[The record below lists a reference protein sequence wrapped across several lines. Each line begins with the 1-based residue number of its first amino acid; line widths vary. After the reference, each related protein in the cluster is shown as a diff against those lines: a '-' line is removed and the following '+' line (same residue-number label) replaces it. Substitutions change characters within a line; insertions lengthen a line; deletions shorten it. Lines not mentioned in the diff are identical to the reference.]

1 MYNILHLEQGAFIKK
16 LVRTILLE
24 NGFNCISV
32 NTSKEFFKV
41 LNNSK
46 QKIDLIITSLLIT
59 DDTIE
64 NFMRTLNTSVNRDI
78 PVFVITGTNI
88 EENKKRVLNLGVSDY
103 ITKDCLGDELLK
115 HLKLMLV
122 EDELMKSLRK
132 AKIATV
138 DDNKF
143 DRTFIK
149 DIFSKNDIKNV
160 DFYSS
165 GKALLES
172 NKKYDLYLIDIVLE
186 KEFGKNII
194 LRLRRDNIDAS
205 IIVVS
210 SLTNTKTLSSML
222 NAGANDYIRK
232 PIQEDIFIAK
242 LKSNIRTYELIERIK
257 KQYNVQLENNT
268 KPQI

>member
-1 MYNILHLEQGAFIKK
+1 MYTILHLEQGEFVKK
-16 LVRTILLE
+16 LVRTTLLE

-32 NTSKEFFKV
+32 DTSEDFFKV
-41 LNNSK
+41 LNNSSH
-46 QKIDLIITSLLIT
+46 QIDLIITSLLIV

-64 NFMRTLNTSVNRDI
+64 NFIRTINNSTNRDI
-78 PVFVITGTNI
+78 PIFVVTGNDL

-103 ITKDCLGDELLK
+103 ITKDCLADELLK
-115 HLKLMLV
+115 HIRFMLI
-122 EDELMKSLRK
+122 EDELMNCLRE
-132 AKIATV
+132 AKIAV
-138 DDNKF
+138 LDDNKF
-143 DRTFIK
+143 DRTVI
-149 DIFSKNDIKNV
+149 NDILAEYNITNV

-165 GKALLES
+165 GKTLLDS

-210 SLTNTKTLSSML
+210 SLTNSKTLASML

-232 PIQEDIFIAK
+232 PLQKDIFIAK
-242 LKSNIRTYELIERIK
+242 LKSNIRTYGLIK
-257 KQYNVQLENNT
+257 KIKTQYKSLNLD
-268 KPQI
+268 